1 MNMRFWYK
9 SLVQM
14 CIGIAIGFIGMAVW
28 KGNWNALP
36 GCVAGLFWAI
46 GWRMEIS
53 ESEFQRREAHYWKNM
68 WVNSRKIDLDAG
80 FGEPETK
87 PRYVT
92 QEEIDAR
99 KKRIMEFD
107 FTESKDKKKKENA

>member
-1 MNMRFWYK
+1 MNLKFLYK
-9 SLVQM
+9 SLVQL
-14 CIGIAIGFIGMAVW
+14 CIGIAIGCIGVLVW
-28 KGNWNALP
+28 KGNWAALP
-36 GCVAGLFWAI
+36 GWVAGLFWSI

-68 WVNSRKIDLDAG
+68 WMNDRTIDLDEG
-80 FGEPETK
+80 FGKTEFRTK
-87 PRYVT
+87 YVT

-107 FTESKDKKKKENA
+107 FTESKDKKEN

>member
-1 MNMRFWYK
+1 MNLRFLYK
-9 SLVQM
+9 SLVQL
-14 CIGIAIGFIGMAVW
+14 CIGIAIGCIGVNLYAA
-28 KGNWNALP
+28 NWMVLP
-36 GCVAGLFWAI
+36 GWIAALFWAI

-80 FGEPETK
+80 FGKPETK

-92 QEEIDAR
+92 QEEIDAK

-107 FTESKDKKKKENA
+107 FDGKGKKN